1 MSQRPL
7 RPGPPL
13 RRSRPIELQ
22 GAEILRD
29 VAVIGFAQETAV
41 DDRERN
47 EVEIVSPV
55 VREAIA
61 RSGMKRRDIDF
72 TISGSCDYLA
82 GGPFT
87 FVMGLDGVGAW
98 PPVKESH
105 VEMDAAWALYEAWVA
120 IQTGDVDSA
129 IIYGFGKASL
139 GDLHEIWTLQ
149 TDPYTVATLWPSMVD
164 MAALQ
169 ADAYLTSSGR
179 TDRDLAEVAARQP
192 AQRAG
197 QPARGGLGGRERRR
211 PARPAGH
218 PPAAARQRHRTGHRR
233 RGRDRDRGRRRR
245 QAVLRAAGLDPRHR
259 APGRPAAHRAAGPGH
274 GAVGRRWRRRRPA
287 RADGAIDV
295 AEIHAQFSH
304 EELILREALGLGD
317 GVDVNPSGGALT
329 SNPMMAA
336 GLVRIGEVANRII
349 DGRAGRGV
357 AHAAQG
363 PCLQQ
368 NLVCVLEG
376 EAN

>member
-1 MSQRPL
+1 MSAKRNV
-7 RPGPPL
+7 G
-13 RRSRPIELQ
+13 
-22 GAEILRD
+22 
-29 VAVIGFAQETAV
+29 VIGFAQETAV

-47 EVEIVSPV
+47 EVEFVIPV
-55 VREAIA
+55 VREAIS
-61 RSGMKRRDIDF
+61 RSGMERRDIGF

-139 GDLHEIWTLQ
+139 GDLHETWTLQ
-149 TDPYTVATLWPSMVD
+149 ADPYTVATLWPSMVD

-169 ADAYLTSSGR
+169 ADAYLTASGK
-179 TDRDLAEVAARQP
+179 TDGDLAEVAARSRRN
-192 AQRAG
+192 AQRNPHAVV
-197 QPARGGLGGRERRR
+197 AEDVSVDDLLGRPVTHRPLRDSDIAPITDGAAAIVIAAEDVAKQYCER
-211 PARPAGH
+211 PAWIRGIEHRVDPQHLGFRDLATAPSASLAAEKAG
-218 PPAAARQRHRTGHRR
+218 ATS
-233 RGRDRDRGRRRR
+233 
-245 QAVLRAAGLDPRHR
+245 
-259 APGRPAAHRAAGPGH
+259 
-274 GAVGRRWRRRRPA
+274 
-287 RADGAIDV
+287 GAIDV

-304 EELILREALGLGD
+304 EELILRDALGLGD

-329 SNPMMAA
+329 ANPMMAA
-336 GLVRIGEVANRII
+336 GLVRIGEVAERIMT
-349 DGRAGRGV
+349 GSAGRGV

-376 EAN
+376 GK

>member
-1 MSQRPL
+1 MSF
-7 RPGPPL
+7 
-13 RRSRPIELQ
+13 
-22 GAEILRD
+22 RD

-41 DDRERN
+41 HDRERN
-47 EVEIVSPV
+47 EVEFVIPV

-61 RSGMKRRDIDF
+61 KSGMERRAIDF

-120 IQTGDVDSA
+120 IQTGDVSSA

-139 GDLHEIWTLQ
+139 GDLHETWTLQ
-149 TDPYTVATLWPSMVD
+149 TDPYTVAPLWPSMVD

-179 TDRDLAEVAARQP
+179 TDRDLAEVAARSRRS
-192 AQRAG
+192 AQGNEHAVVSEDVS
-197 QPARGGLGGRERRR
+197 ADDLLGR
-211 PARPAGH
+211 PVTHRPLRDSDIAPVTDG
-218 PPAAARQRHRTGHRR
+218 AAAIVIAAEEVANQYCEKPAWIRAIEHRIDPQHLGV
-233 RGRDRDRGRRRR
+233 RDLATAPSATKAA
-245 QAVLRAAGLDPRHR
+245 QAAGANGALDVVELHT
-259 APGRPAAHRAAGPGH
+259 
-274 GAVGRRWRRRRPA
+274 
-287 RADGAIDV
+287 
-295 AEIHAQFSH
+295 QFSH
-304 EELILREALGLGD
+304 EELILREAMGIAD
-317 GVDVNPSGGALT
+317 GADVNPSGGPLT
-329 SNPMMAA
+329 GNPMMAA
-336 GLVRIGEVANRII
+336 GLVRIGEVAERISS
-349 DGRAGRGV
+349 GTAGRGL

-376 EAN
+376 GQ